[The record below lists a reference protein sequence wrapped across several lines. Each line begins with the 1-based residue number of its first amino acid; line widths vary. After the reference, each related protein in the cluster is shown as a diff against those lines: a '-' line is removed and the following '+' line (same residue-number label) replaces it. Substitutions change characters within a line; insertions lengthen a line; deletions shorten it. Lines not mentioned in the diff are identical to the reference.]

1 MLALPAH
8 SYRLRSHRVGGSR
21 LVNCHAEPAPPGGKA
36 PWYITRAAGIANVT
50 TLFTPGPGRGIYRWK
65 SQLYVVSGTTLY
77 RVNESHTK
85 TTVGTIAGTSL
96 VSFAET
102 PTQLVI
108 CDPAASY
115 TYDGT
120 TLAEITDSDFVD
132 GAQCCSVDGYVLFR
146 REGTGIF
153 FSSDLADASAYDGLF
168 FGTAEGL
175 ADNIVGIIADHRQ
188 VILAGEDSME
198 IWFNAGIPGFPFIR
212 DPNGFVELGCAAGRS
227 LAKQDNSIYW
237 LASDLTV
244 RRLEGNTPILV
255 SQDGVHQAIASYS
268 RVDDAFGFTYTYGGR
283 LFYVLTFPTAGAT
296 WVFDATMKEWHER
309 ESYGLTRWRPV
320 ASARCFN
327 RVYVQ
332 DYEDGKIGYLDAD
345 TYTEWLGIQRMELT
359 FQDVYDRGRTIK
371 HKRLRMG
378 CETGVGL
385 VSGQGSDPQSTLEV
399 SGDSGKTW
407 ETAATKSLGAMG
419 EYNHEI
425 EWLRLGSDP
434 RRMYR
439 WSISDPVK
447 VVISDVQLEIE

>member
-1 MLALPAH
+1 MDLPVH
-8 SYRLRSHRVGGSR
+8 SYRLQSKRVGGAR
-21 LVNCHAEPAPPGGKA
+21 LVNCYAEIAPPGGKA
-36 PWYITRAAGIANVT
+36 PWYVARSPGIANVT
-50 TLFTPGPGRGIYRWK
+50 TTFTPGPGRGIVTWK

-85 TTVGTIAGTSL
+85 TSIGTIAGTSL

-120 TLAEITDSDFVD
+120 TLAEITDADFVD

-153 FSSDLADASAYDGLF
+153 FSSDLADASAYDALF

-188 VILAGEDSME
+188 VILAGEKSME
-198 IWFNAGIPGFPFIR
+198 IWHNVGPPGFPFGR
-212 DPNGFVELGCAAGRS
+212 DANGFVQLGCAAGRS
-227 LAKQDNSIYW
+227 LANLDNSIYW
-237 LASDLTV
+237 LASDKTV
-244 RRLEGNTPILV
+244 RRLEGITPLRV
-255 SQDGVHQAIASYS
+255 SQHGVEQAIESYETIS
-268 RVDDAFGFTYTYGGR
+268 DAFGFAFTYLGH

-296 WVFDATMKEWHER
+296 WVFDATTKEWHER

-320 ASARCFN
+320 ASTECFN

-332 DYEDGKIGYLDAD
+332 DYEDGKIGYIDVN
-345 TYTEWLGIQRMELT
+345 TYTEWLGIQRMEMT
-359 FQDVYDRGRTIK
+359 FQDVYSNGQRLK
-371 HKRLRMG
+371 HKCLEFI

-399 SGDSGKTW
+399 SDNSGKTW
-407 ETAATKSLGAMG
+407 RTMATKSLGAMG
-419 EYNHEI
+419 EYMRKLR
-425 EWLRLGSDP
+425 WMRLGSAFF
-434 RRMYR
+434 RMYR

-447 VVISDVQLEIE
+447 VVISNAKLDLE